1 MADMVH
7 PEVDSGR
14 MGVQSIHWFGAGL
27 AIVLMAGVA
36 FWGYQL
42 ISRDVSVIPIVRALE
57 GPIKIVP
64 ETGGGREAEHQGY
77 AVNGVAGTGTAADAV
92 DEVALAPTEVGLSN
106 DDLPLAQMSEV
117 SPVGRSDLSKVEEYT
132 YVSTSAEGLAR
143 TTALAD
149 QSAARSPVTA
159 EAVSQSLENLRLDAA
174 GDAGGV
180 VGVQVAS
187 IVTPAV
193 TFPVAAISD
202 KIAGLKRSLRPIAR
216 PILVPIAQSQPV
228 SAVTPAIASE
238 ADTTLAAVV
247 ASVVAPMVADLD
259 LDPNTLAAGV
269 QLAQVG
275 ALDTPAIA
283 QREWQRLAGRFGV
296 LFSDKQRVIQPVE
309 NNGRTLYRLRVAGF
323 DGLADARRFCA
334 VIKAGRTD
342 CIPVS
347 HK

>member
-7 PEVDSGR
+7 PEVDPGR
-14 MGVQSIHWFGAGL
+14 VGVQPAHWLGAGL
-27 AIVLMAGVA
+27 AILLMAGVA

-42 ISRDVSVIPIVRALE
+42 IARDVSVIPVVRALE

-64 ETGGGREAEHQGY
+64 ETGGGRQAEHQGY
-77 AVNGVAGTGTAADAV
+77 AVNGVAGTGMAADAV
-92 DEVALAPTEVGLSN
+92 DEVALAPTEVGLSQE
-106 DDLPLAQMSEV
+106 DLPLEQMSDIT
-117 SPVGRSDLSKVEEYT
+117 PVGRSDGARVEEYT
-132 YVSTSAEGLAR
+132 YVSTSPEGLAR

-149 QSAARSPVTA
+149 QSAARSPVSA
-159 EAVSQSLENLRLDAA
+159 EAVSRSLENLRLDAA
-174 GDAGGV
+174 GGNGGV
-180 VGVQVAS
+180 DGVQVAT
-187 IVTPAV
+187 IVTPAI
-193 TFPVAAISD
+193 TLPAAAISD
-202 KIAGLKRSLRPIAR
+202 TIAGLKRSLRPIAR
-216 PILVPIAQSQPV
+216 PVSVRAAQSQPASSV
-228 SAVTPAIASE
+228 ASAVANE
-238 ADTTLAAVV
+238 ADATLAAVV
-247 ASVVAPMVADLD
+247 ASVVAPMVPDLD

>member
-42 ISRDVSVIPIVRALE
+42 IARDVSVIPIVRALE

-159 EAVSQSLENLRLDAA
+159 EAVSQSLENL
-174 GDAGGV
+174 
-180 VGVQVAS
+180 
-187 IVTPAV
+187 
-193 TFPVAAISD
+193 PVAAISD

-228 SAVTPAIASE
+228 SAATPAIASE